1 MSEKS
6 IEFSLEDID
15 YINRVSPETKEYL
28 LREVNIIKKQES
40 LQDYIRAFS
49 ENLNIENFE
58 FHRENDDKFSY
69 IAYKYKN
76 KDIRITFNY
85 DTILLRVNK
94 TRAIKL
100 GYPSP
105 EVFIEQIKAI
115 YKCIDLGIIFTD
127 FL

>member
-15 YINRVSPETKEYL
+15 YINRVSPETKECL

-69 IAYKYKN
+69 ITYKYKN

-115 YKCIDLGIIFTD
+115 YKCIDLGIIFYN
-127 FL
+127 